1 MGGFITLINSVMS
14 FLINVLQ
21 DISAIE
27 INKSMPNSTI
37 SFRIFSEALDAI
49 LEVSN
54 FGLVVSVFD
63 LEADDLGPV
72 VDDLGLVVSNLDI
85 FVRHPILQPLNLG
98 IFVCYPILQPLDFG
112 LVVHYQILYP
122 LQHIIYFVF
131 LLQDFPAFLI
141 PIGYLLS
148 GRSAL
153 CAFHSSPQRFLGNS
167 VDVLAWLYLDVIIC
181 DNIIT
186 IRL

>member
-21 DISAIE
+21 DISAIK
-27 INKSMPNSTI
+27 IDKSMPNSAI

-49 LEVSN
+49 LEVSD

-98 IFVCYPILQPLDFG
+98 IFVRHPILQPLDFG
-112 LVVHYQILYP
+112 LVVHHQILHP
-122 LQHIIYFVF
+122 LQHIIHFVF

-141 PIGYLLS
+141 PIGHPLS
-148 GRSAL
+148 SRSAP
-153 CAFHSSPQRFLGNS
+153 CAFHGSPQRFLSNG
-167 VDVLAWLYLDVIIC
+167 VDVFAWLYLDVIIC
-181 DNIIT
+181 DNVIT
-186 IRL
+186 IGL

>member
-27 INKSMPNSTI
+27 IDKSMLNGAI

-49 LEVSN
+49 LEVSD

-72 VDDLGLVVSNLDI
+72 VDDLDLVVNDLGLVVGDLDI
-85 FVRHPILQPLNLG
+85 FVRHPILQPLN
-98 IFVCYPILQPLDFG
+98 FG
-112 LVVHYQILYP
+112 LVVHHQILHP
-122 LQHIIYFVF
+122 LQHIIHFVF

-141 PIGYLLS
+141 PIGHPLS
-148 GRSAL
+148 SRSAP
-153 CAFHSSPQRFLGNS
+153 CAFHGSPQRFLSNG
-167 VDVLAWLYLDVIIC
+167 VDVFAWLYLDVIIC
-181 DNIIT
+181 DNVIT
-186 IRL
+186 IGL